1 MFKSGF
7 VSIIGRSNVGKST
20 FLNRIIGERISIVS
34 SRPQTTRNN
43 IKFIYTD
50 DRMQCIFIDTPG
62 IQKPKNK
69 LGEFMLD
76 SATSAFKD
84 VDIITYIVDNSGVI
98 GENEKFIISKL
109 KEEEKPIVLLIN
121 KTDII
126 SEERTQEIIKT
137 FGEFG
142 IFDVILPISAL
153 TGRNIEEYFENIYK
167 MLPEGPKYYDEE
179 EITDQ
184 SVRSI
189 CAEIVREKS
198 LLFLQEEVPHGI
210 NVEINK
216 FKKREDRELYDIE
229 ATILV
234 EKKSHKGIVI
244 GKGGEMIKKIGM
256 TARQDMETFLE
267 AQVNLRL
274 WVKIDPDWR
283 NNINRLQTFGYI

>member
-7 VSIIGRSNVGKST
+7 ISIIGRSNVGKST
-20 FLNRIIGERISIVS
+20 FLNKVIGERISIVS

-50 DRMQCIFIDTPG
+50 DKMQCIFIDTPG

-69 LGEFMLD
+69 LGEFMLE

-98 GENEKFIISKL
+98 GENENYIISKL
-109 KEEEKPIVLLIN
+109 KEENKPIILLIN

-137 FGEFG
+137 FEEFG
-142 IFDVILPISAL
+142 IFDIILPISAL
-153 TGRNIEEYFENIYK
+153 TGRNLDEYFETIYE
-167 MLPEGPKYYDEE
+167 MLPEGPKYYDED

-189 CAEIVREKS
+189 CAEIVREKA

-210 NVEINK
+210 NIEINK
-216 FKKREDRELYDIE
+216 FKKRENRELYDIE

-256 TARQDMETFLE
+256 TARTDMETFLDS
-267 AQVNLRL
+267 QVNLRL
-274 WVKIDPDWR
+274 WVKIDADWR
-283 NNINRLQTFGYI
+283 NNLNKLQNFGYK

>member
-76 SATSAFKD
+76 SATSSFKD

-137 FGEFG
+137 FNEFG

-153 TGRNIEEYFENIYK
+153 TGRNIEQYFENIYK
-167 MLPEGPKYYDEE
+167 ILPEGPKYYDEE

-283 NNINRLQTFGYI
+283 NNINRLQTFGFI

>member
-109 KEEEKPIVLLIN
+109 KEEEQPIVLLIN

>member
-7 VSIIGRSNVGKST
+7 ISIIGRSNVGKST

-43 IKFIYTD
+43 IKLIYTD

-137 FGEFG
+137 FNEFG

-153 TGRNIEEYFENIYK
+153 TGRNTEEYFENIYK
-167 MLPEGPKYYDEE
+167 MLPKGPKYYDEE

-283 NNINRLQTFGYI
+283 NNINRLQNFGYI

>member
-7 VSIIGRSNVGKST
+7 ISIIGRSNVGKST
-20 FLNRIIGERISIVS
+20 FLNKVIGERISIVS

-50 DRMQCIFIDTPG
+50 DKMQCIFIDTPG

-69 LGEFMLD
+69 LGEFMLE

-98 GENEKFIISKL
+98 GENENYIISKL
-109 KEEEKPIVLLIN
+109 KEENKPIILLIN

-137 FGEFG
+137 FEEFG
-142 IFDVILPISAL
+142 IFDIILPISAL
-153 TGRNIEEYFENIYK
+153 TGRNIDEYFETIYK
-167 MLPEGPKYYDEE
+167 MLPEGPKYYDED

-189 CAEIVREKS
+189 CAEIVREKA

-210 NVEINK
+210 NIEINK
-216 FKKREDRELYDIE
+216 FKKRENRELYDIE

-256 TARQDMETFLE
+256 TARTDMETFLDS
-267 AQVNLRL
+267 QVNLRL
-274 WVKIDPDWR
+274 WVKIDADWR
-283 NNINRLQTFGYI
+283 NNLNKLQNFGYK

>member
-7 VSIIGRSNVGKST
+7 ISIIGRSNVGKST
-20 FLNRIIGERISIVS
+20 FLNKVIGERISIVS

-50 DRMQCIFIDTPG
+50 DKMQCIFIDTPG

-69 LGEFMLD
+69 LGEFMLE

-98 GENEKFIISKL
+98 GENENYIISKL
-109 KEEEKPIVLLIN
+109 KEENKPIILLIN

-126 SEERTQEIIKT
+126 SEERTQEIVKT
-137 FGEFG
+137 FEEFG
-142 IFDVILPISAL
+142 IFDIILPISAL
-153 TGRNIEEYFENIYK
+153 TGRNIDEYFETIYK
-167 MLPEGPKYYDEE
+167 MLPEGPKYYDED

-189 CAEIVREKS
+189 CAEIVREKA

-210 NVEINK
+210 NIEINK
-216 FKKREDRELYDIE
+216 FKKRENRELYDIE

-256 TARQDMETFLE
+256 TARTDMETFLDS
-267 AQVNLRL
+267 QVNLRL
-274 WVKIDPDWR
+274 WVKIDADWR
-283 NNINRLQTFGYI
+283 NNLNKLQNFGYK

>member
-84 VDIITYIVDNSGVI
+84 MDIITYIVDNSGVI

-137 FGEFG
+137 FNEFG

-167 MLPEGPKYYDEE
+167 ILPEGPKYYDEE

-283 NNINRLQTFGYI
+283 NNINRLQTFGFI

>member
-7 VSIIGRSNVGKST
+7 ISIIGRSNVGKST
-20 FLNRIIGERISIVS
+20 FLNKVIGERISIVS

-50 DRMQCIFIDTPG
+50 DKMQCIFIDTPG

-69 LGEFMLD
+69 LGEFMLE

-98 GENEKFIISKL
+98 GENENYIISKL
-109 KEEEKPIVLLIN
+109 KEENKLIILLIN

-126 SEERTQEIIKT
+126 SEERTQEIVKT
-137 FGEFG
+137 FEEFG
-142 IFDVILPISAL
+142 IFDIILPISAL
-153 TGRNIEEYFENIYK
+153 TGRNIDEYFETIYK
-167 MLPEGPKYYDEE
+167 MLPEGPKYYDED

-189 CAEIVREKS
+189 CAEIVREKA

-210 NVEINK
+210 NIEINK
-216 FKKREDRELYDIE
+216 FKKRENRELYDIE

-256 TARQDMETFLE
+256 TARTDMETFLDS
-267 AQVNLRL
+267 QVNLRL
-274 WVKIDPDWR
+274 WVKIDADWR
-283 NNINRLQTFGYI
+283 NNLNKLQNFGYK

>member
-7 VSIIGRSNVGKST
+7 ISIIGRSNVGKST
-20 FLNRIIGERISIVS
+20 FLNKVIGERISIVS

-50 DRMQCIFIDTPG
+50 DKMQCIFIDTPG

-69 LGEFMLD
+69 LGEFMLE

-98 GENEKFIISKL
+98 GENENYIISKL
-109 KEEEKPIVLLIN
+109 KEEKKPIILLIN

-137 FGEFG
+137 FEEFG
-142 IFDVILPISAL
+142 IFDIILPISAL
-153 TGRNIEEYFENIYK
+153 TGRNIDEYFETIYK
-167 MLPEGPKYYDEE
+167 MLPEGPKYYDED

-189 CAEIVREKS
+189 CSEIVREKA

-210 NVEINK
+210 NIEINK

-244 GKGGEMIKKIGM
+244 GKGGEMIKKIGT
-256 TARQDMETFLE
+256 TARKDMETFLDS
-267 AQVNLRL
+267 QVNLRL
-274 WVKIDPDWR
+274 WVKIDADWR
-283 NNINRLQTFGYI
+283 NNLNKLQNFGYK